1 MKLSHLLPMAAAALT
16 AFTLSAATRAELLPG
31 DTALRLHTANVSN
44 LCAAL
49 VDTPLGRCLRDP
61 EVKEFLGNPELNC
74 LLPQCGGAP
83 QSQTELQRLRGEQL
97 KLLQGEVVLG
107 LMQGTPVKFCLAAQ
121 LTKPQYAQFKE
132 IDEKIHRTL
141 PEAAKFVR
149 EDFQGLE
156 ILRADNIS
164 AGQPTKTTWQTL
176 VNDTFL
182 FSNDRAWLEKSV
194 IQLQTK
200 PPANAAADYLMHVSV
215 SGRGI
220 CALIEKAFELQPAT
234 TNTPQLVR
242 AGDLINALKLS
253 ELREATLTLA
263 KQNHRLRTVT
273 RINNGRCRQGIW
285 ALTDT
290 TPLPTDWRLPYLPAD
305 AYTYTANR
313 LNLAA
318 FWDALPGMLG
328 QINPTLAASQ
338 MMFQSMLQAFGVNVT
353 EDIIRRLESGY
364 ATFSRMEGS
373 DSHSLLYWQLKQP
386 AEAAT
391 TLDRLLADG
400 SPLRMQLGERL
411 KAAKFR
417 GYNIYTITPE
427 TGISNA
433 WSLATAGQF
442 LVCGNDT
449 MLRAAL
455 RATDTKGAV
464 GGFYNTAAYKELLRL
479 KPAQACSYE
488 ILDPVPIIRAYLT
501 ESKWREFRQH
511 CEKLNEKKQGCGQL
525 PNFGRVPPTEK
536 IASFF
541 GPLLSYSV
549 ATPDGW
555 ESVTTCLKT
564 AFEIQETR

>member
-1 MKLSHLLPMAAAALT
+1 M
-16 AFTLSAATRAELLPG
+16 
-31 DTALRLHTANVSN
+31 
-44 LCAAL
+44 
-49 VDTPLGRCLRDP
+49 
-61 EVKEFLGNPELNC
+61 
-74 LLPQCGGAP
+74 
-83 QSQTELQRLRGEQL
+83 
-97 KLLQGEVVLG
+97 
-107 LMQGTPVKFCLAAQ
+107 
-121 LTKPQYAQFKE
+121 
-132 IDEKIHRTL
+132 
-141 PEAAKFVR
+141 
-149 EDFQGLE
+149 
-156 ILRADNIS
+156 
-164 AGQPTKTTWQTL
+164 
-176 VNDTFL
+176 
-182 FSNDRAWLEKSV
+182 
-194 IQLQTK
+194 
-200 PPANAAADYLMHVSV
+200 

-220 CALIEKAFELQPAT
+220 CSLIEKAFELQPTT

-253 ELREATLTLA
+253 ELREATLTLT
-263 KQNHRLRTVT
+263 KQNNRLRTVT

-373 DSHSLLYWQLKQP
+373 DSHTLLYWQLKQP

-411 KAAKFR
+411 RTTKFR
-417 GYNIYTITPE
+417 GYNIYTITPS
-427 TGISNA
+427 TGASNA

-455 RATDTKGAV
+455 RATDTTGAAA
-464 GGFYNTAAYKELLRL
+464 GFYKTAAYQELLRS

-501 ESKWREFRQH
+501 ESKWRQFLQH
-511 CEKLNEKKQGCGQL
+511 REQLNAKKQGCGQL
-525 PNFGRVPPTEK
+525 PNLGRVPPTEK

-541 GPLLSYSV
+541 GPLLSYGV

-555 ESVTTCLKT
+555 ESVTTWT
-564 AFEIQETR
+564 NP